1 MYDDQGKLILYSSDD
16 RGKFKF
22 KNLFGNPFYLF
33 PGFQAFSGIF
43 KTTHTKSTWKKPAFG
58 TGLIRGTQGN
68 HIEKWVAKCHF
79 LIVKSRLF
87 EPTTSNCLGL
97 GPILRHFRPK
107 LGKSI
112 WLQLIFISKT
122 SLLSKKSKKSKFIFY
137 NPDMLNPSAVH
148 CWNVCP
154 KMEENW

>member
-1 MYDDQGKLILYSSDD
+1 MINIPSQPYYIFGLFWLAIIWQRLVGQASIAIMMIGGSWFYRAVINMYDDRGKLILYSSDD

-87 EPTTSNCLGL
+87 APPPSNYLGL
-97 GPILRHFRPK
+97 EPILRHF
-107 LGKSI
+107 G
-112 WLQLIFISKT
+112 
-122 SLLSKKSKKSKFIFY
+122 
-137 NPDMLNPSAVH
+137 A
-148 CWNVCP
+148 
-154 KMEENW
+154 